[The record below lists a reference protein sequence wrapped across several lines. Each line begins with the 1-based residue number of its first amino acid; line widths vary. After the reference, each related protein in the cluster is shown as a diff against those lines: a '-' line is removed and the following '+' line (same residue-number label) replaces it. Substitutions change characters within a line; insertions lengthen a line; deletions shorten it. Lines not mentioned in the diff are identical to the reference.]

1 MKTELKTNLK
11 AIFGRAYVRLVG
23 AHREPSW
30 LASEALLPLLSTA
43 SFVYVY
49 KALKAP
55 EEYTGFVI
63 LGGAMTAYWIN
74 VLWSMAAQFY
84 WEKEMGNLELYLV
97 APISRMA
104 ILLGMATGGF
114 YLASTRAVFVF
125 IVGSL
130 IFKVN
135 FAVISLGKLALI
147 FFLTQV
153 ALYGLG
159 MMFSSLFML
168 FGREAWHTTN
178 LFQEPIYLLSGFF
191 FPIKSLGM
199 TVGLVASLI
208 PLTLGLDGMRQLAFK
223 GGRELGLLNVNLEIY
238 GLAILS
244 VLFLIAAHYA
254 LKYMEN
260 MGKKEGRLTLR
271 WQ

>member
-1 MKTELKTNLK
+1 MKTELRTNLK

-114 YLASTRAVFVF
+114 YLASTRAVFVLA
-125 IVGSL
+125 VESKGRSASEASQLGSRC
-130 IFKVN
+130 
-135 FAVISLGKLALI
+135 AP
-147 FFLTQV
+147 
-153 ALYGLG
+153 
-159 MMFSSLFML
+159 
-168 FGREAWHTTN
+168 TN
-178 LFQEPIYLLSGFF
+178 LTYARP
-191 FPIKSLGM
+191 K
-199 TVGLVASLI
+199 
-208 PLTLGLDGMRQLAFK
+208 
-223 GGRELGLLNVNLEIY
+223 
-238 GLAILS
+238 
-244 VLFLIAAHYA
+244 IA
-254 LKYMEN
+254 L
-260 MGKKEGRLTLR
+260 
-271 WQ
+271 

>member
-30 LASEALLPLLSTA
+30 LVSEALLPLLSTA
-43 SFVYVY
+43 AFVYVY

-84 WEKEMGNLELYLV
+84 WEKEMGNLQLYLV

-114 YLASTRAVFVF
+114 YLASTRAIFVFV
-125 IVGSL
+125 VGSW

-135 FAVISLGKLALI
+135 FAVINLGKLALI

-191 FPIKSLGM
+191 FPVRSLGM